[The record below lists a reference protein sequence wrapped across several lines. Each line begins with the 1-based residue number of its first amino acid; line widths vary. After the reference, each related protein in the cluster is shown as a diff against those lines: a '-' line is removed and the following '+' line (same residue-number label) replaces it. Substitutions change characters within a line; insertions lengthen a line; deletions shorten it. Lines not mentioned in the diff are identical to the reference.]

1 MAGEEL
7 RLMCIATGQPPPEV
21 TWVKEGKEL
30 SRTLDKNKTTLD
42 KATLEE
48 TKEGVRASLMV
59 SEAGQYQCTA
69 NNNVGDSIT
78 ARVSVKVR
86 HKPVFAD
93 PVQDLEVEA
102 GNGIEISCSV
112 DKGDPPIDFTWTREG
127 LTLPAKIM
135 ATSSTISLSSLRSS
149 DAGQLICRANNSF
162 GVASKTFQLAVLEV
176 PRAPIGVSVGSVSAR
191 DAHLSWRGPRG
202 STPPVETFVVSYLEE
217 GGVSQEVVVLPGKA
231 GAKLR
236 GLRPGTRWGD
246 DKS

>member
-30 SRTLDKNKTTLD
+30 SRTLAKDKTTMD
-42 KATLEE
+42 KTTLEE
-48 TKEGVRASLMV
+48 TKEGVKASLMV

-162 GVASKTFQLAVLEV
+162 GVAGISESPCVVADV
-176 PRAPIGVSVGSVSAR
+176 RG
-191 DAHLSWRGPRG
+191 HWRRT
-202 STPPVETFVVSYLEE
+202 S
-217 GGVSQEVVVLPGKA
+217 
-231 GAKLR
+231 
-236 GLRPGTRWGD
+236 
-246 DKS
+246 